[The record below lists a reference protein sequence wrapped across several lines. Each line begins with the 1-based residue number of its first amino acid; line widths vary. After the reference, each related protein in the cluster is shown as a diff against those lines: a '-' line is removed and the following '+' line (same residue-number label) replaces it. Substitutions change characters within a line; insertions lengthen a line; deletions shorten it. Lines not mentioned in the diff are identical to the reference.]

1 MKLARLTGVL
11 QEGVRS
17 RVVLAVVVLRVPVLV
32 PVADQRLRVV
42 RVLVHCFCSGGFS
55 GGVGRRRW
63 QTKRLNK

>member
-17 RVVLAVVVLRVPVLV
+17 RVVLAVVLLRVPVLV

-42 RVLVHCFCSGGFS
+42 RVLVHRLCSGGFS
-55 GGVGRRRW
+55 
-63 QTKRLNK
+63 